1 MVLESIYPV
10 KKVIKHPF
18 DMFILSAV
26 VSFASMYIA
35 HMIFPGASTGKI
47 VTLFI
52 TIALA
57 PAIFGVFKEE
67 EETERKEA
75 EHKIHKDFFERHEEA
90 FKIFTLLFLGIFT
103 AVFLTVLLSPFLSF
117 LLGDN
122 FAEITFADQIVEIE
136 RITNLASGKTLG
148 NALSPEILDMIL
160 WNNLRVMSLSFV
172 LSFLIGVGA
181 VVILAWNAS
190 ILAIYLASFIRKGL
204 IEEFMVRTISIIP
217 HAPIEI
223 FGYFL
228 AGIAGGILSVG
239 LIREKFL
246 SKEFLLVFRDSLLL
260 LSLAAISIFLGAFVE
275 VFF

>member
-1 MVLESIYPV
+1 MVLESIFPV
-10 KKVIKHPF
+10 KKVIKNPF

-26 VSFASMYIA
+26 ITFASMFIA
-35 HMIFPGASTGKI
+35 NMIFPGEATGKI
-47 VTLFI
+47 ITLFI

-57 PAIFGVFKEE
+57 PVIYGVFKEE
-67 EETERKEA
+67 EEIERKEA
-75 EHKIHKDFFERHEEA
+75 EHKIHKSFFDRHDEPI
-90 FKIFTLLFLGIFT
+90 KIFTLLFLGIF
-103 AVFLTVLLSPFLSF
+103 AAIFLTAILSPEKEVESLF
-117 LLGDN
+117 G
-122 FAEITFADQIVEIE
+122 DQIAEIE
-136 RITNLASGKTLG
+136 RITSITSGEALG
-148 NALSPEILDMIL
+148 RALSPEILEMIL

-228 AGIAGGILSVG
+228 AGIAGGVLSVG

-246 SKEFLLVFRDSLLL
+246 SKEFVLVFRDSLLL
-260 LSLAAISIFLGAFVE
+260 LFLAVFSIYIGAFIE
-275 VFF
+275 VFL

>member
-10 KKVIKHPF
+10 KKVIKHPV
-18 DMFILSAV
+18 DMFVLSAV
-26 VSFASMYIA
+26 ISFASIFIA
-35 HMIFPGASTGKI
+35 NMIFPGVSTGKI

-52 TIALA
+52 TVALA
-57 PAIFGVFKEE
+57 PAIYGVFKEE
-67 EETERKEA
+67 EEVERKEA
-75 EHKIHKDFFERHEEA
+75 EHKIHKDFFDRHDEA
-90 FKIFTLLFLGIFT
+90 MKIFTLLFLGIFV
-103 AVFLTVLLSPFLSF
+103 AIFLTAIFSPE
-117 LLGDN
+117 
-122 FAEITFADQIVEIE
+122 AYVEEIFGDQIQEIK
-136 RITNLASGKTLG
+136 RITSLSSGKAFTG
-148 NALSPEILDMIL
+148 ALSPEILEIIL
-160 WNNLRVMSLSFV
+160 WNNLRVMSLSFA

-190 ILAIYLASFIRKGL
+190 ILAIYLASFIRQGL

-246 SKEFLLVFRDSLLL
+246 SKEFLLVLRDSLLL
-260 LSLAAISIFLGAFVE
+260 LSLAVLSIFLGAFIE
-275 VFF
+275 VFI